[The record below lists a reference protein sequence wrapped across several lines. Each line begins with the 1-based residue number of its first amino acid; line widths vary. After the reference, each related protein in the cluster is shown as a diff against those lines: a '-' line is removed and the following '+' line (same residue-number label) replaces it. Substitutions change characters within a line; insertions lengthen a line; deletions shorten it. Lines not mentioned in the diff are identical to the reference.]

1 MLRTYEFYEK
11 NFKLY
16 KSQVDRLCTIIGN
29 VENGIYNEKDIR
41 SLGKEGLL
49 FCICEGKYDV
59 FKTLVSPF
67 SYKDGNKERFRYLLD
82 AVTLGVVRYIR
93 ECPQSIMEHWVKVNE
108 NEKRNA
114 EFAGEEFFPIPV
126 EYSSKDAV
134 VLFPSL
140 KKELIDAVL
149 SVDKDKILT
158 TKIKDVL
165 AKQIS
170 GTCHP
175 ITCIQDVVYYA
186 ELPLLYPCIDLFK
199 KNIITKSNDTGGC
212 YEDYVSDESQ
222 EFIANL
228 IVDYDSLDE
237 TNKVVADALIESG
250 NAHIFENK
258 YADEIMR
265 ELVIEVPC
273 KRDETVYQVT
283 RRMMELVSKFHKQD
297 MLYGQLNDMD
307 FYNMFCNWFSI
318 LSDENVEKVNAI
330 LLEGYDSENILKV
343 LEYFTFIKVYYDSVE
358 DKFWTSEYY
367 YNKHKQYLEEQQ
379 EFGSIGLK

>member
-1 MLRTYEFYEK
+1 MATRT
-11 NFKLY
+11 N
-16 KSQVDRLCTIIGN
+16 
-29 VENGIYNEKDIR
+29 
-41 SLGKEGLL
+41 
-49 FCICEGKYDV
+49 
-59 FKTLVSPF
+59 
-67 SYKDGNKERFRYLLD
+67 
-82 AVTLGVVRYIR
+82 
-93 ECPQSIMEHWVKVNE
+93 
-108 NEKRNA
+108 
-114 EFAGEEFFPIPV
+114 
-126 EYSSKDAV
+126 
-134 VLFPSL
+134 
-140 KKELIDAVL
+140 
-149 SVDKDKILT
+149 
-158 TKIKDVL
+158 
-165 AKQIS
+165 
-170 GTCHP
+170 
-175 ITCIQDVVYYA
+175 
-186 ELPLLYPCIDLFK
+186 DLFK

-250 NAHIFENK
+250 NAHLFENK
-258 YADEIMR
+258 YADEVMR

-318 LSDENVEKVNAI
+318 LSDENAEKVNAI